1 MKYIKL
7 TFWLIIIVTVAIFSY
22 RLGKQKRGS
31 YTGTEIVYV
40 DTLINPYRHALDSLN
55 LLKRKLYEL
64 QHRTIKP
71 DTIIMADTIYDT
83 TIIERYTSRGILY
96 LRMTPKKLYIEGYKK
111 VRKGL
116 IPFAFSS
123 PLYGDYRGSFEVKV
137 DDRSPTGFSV
147 YEKRKLFYMDLS
159 SGLVYYPGDPRV
171 FLEGKLSRGN
181 FSLFGKMELTT
192 KQYKYGV
199 GIEYKLW
206 KY

>member
-31 YTGTEIVYV
+31 YTRTEIVYV

-123 PLYGDYRGSFEVKV
+123 PLYGDYRGSFEVKINNK
-137 DDRSPTGFSV
+137 SPVGFSV
-147 YEKRKLFYMDLS
+147 YEKRKLFSIDVS

-171 FLEGKLSRGN
+171 FLEGKISRGN
-181 FSLFGKMELTT
+181 LYIVGKVELTT
-192 KQYKYGV
+192 NQYKYGIGV
-199 GIEYKLW
+199 GYRW
-206 KY
+206 WRY